1 MFGRRIEYNRGQVAT
16 SPQQH
21 QHHSHT
27 QQLKN
32 WFDLLGWPQTI
43 RSDGGPQ
50 YRTEFDQFSSK
61 CNIKHKLTSPRNP
74 QANGLAES
82 SVKNVK
88 HLLLRF
94 KQSKQNFQTALA
106 CYRNTP
112 RAHGY
117 SPAQLFRGRWQQTTM
132 PLTLKQWQPVDQEEL
147 KRAVQPRVDEI
158 RIAEQYERV
167 KSKTLDKL

>member
-43 RSDGGPQ
+43 QSDRGQQ
-50 YRTEFDQFSSK
+50 YWTEFDQFCSK
-61 CNIKHKLTSPRNP
+61 HNIKHKLTSPHNP
-74 QANGLAES
+74 QANSLAES
-82 SVKNVK
+82 AVKNGK
-88 HLLLRF
+88 HLLIKC
-94 KQSKQNFQTALA
+94 KQTNQNFQTALV

-112 RAHGY
+112 RTDGY
-117 SPAQLFRGRWQQTTM
+117 SPAQLFMGRRQQITM
-132 PLTLKQWQPVDQEEL
+132 PLTLKQLQPVDQQEL
-147 KRAVQPRVDEI
+147 KRAKSRRQKNTK
-158 RIAEQYERV
+158 
-167 KSKTLDKL
+167 KSKAKC